1 MSGERAADSA
11 SSGVDSSVG
20 SHRSE
25 RLSRLEATEFDVL
38 VVGGGITGAAVA
50 EEAATRGAS
59 VALIER
65 DDFATGASGHTSKL
79 LHGGLRY
86 LEHGKV
92 GLVREALRERSRLL
106 SQLDPSWV
114 HPIPFL
120 LPLRGSLGSRLRNRF
135 GTWLYER
142 LAGGRRLG
150 PRSILDRGRVL
161 ELVPALDPTE
171 LHGGVLYWEAIVDD
185 VALTL
190 FRVESAARAG
200 ALVANHVEAIASK
213 RESSGLFR
221 VRGWDTLTGREL
233 AIRSRSVVDA
243 TGAWMGRV
251 PILSEHAPHLAPSKG
266 IHLVFRRE
274 KLPINVA
281 VVLPGP
287 DGRPTFVLPAGSL
300 LIMGTTDT
308 AYGGNPGEVQAEPPD
323 VEYLLRTLRQGFP
336 SVPFSLADAVDVF
349 AGVRP
354 LLAATA
360 SDTSDLSREDVE
372 AYDPNGAVAV
382 AGGKLT
388 THRAMAR
395 RAVRLLPIAQG
406 AAIRGEGSVA
416 RPSLPSLASEPQGI
430 SEGTE
435 LVARLV
441 RDPRPED
448 WESLRLRVI
457 SATTTGQAESIED
470 VLDRR
475 LHALNRREAGFET
488 VVRAVAD
495 LMTREA
501 GGTEESRDGAIRA
514 YLGRRQ
520 YEYAAT
526 QGGGNG

>member
-1 MSGERAADSA
+1 MVGEPAGGPENSVVGPSGP
-11 SSGVDSSVG
+11 VL
-20 SHRSE
+20 RSQ
-25 RLSRLEATEFDVL
+25 RLARLEASEFDVV
-38 VVGGGITGAAVA
+38 VVGGGITGTAVA
-50 EEAATRGAS
+50 EEAARRGAS

-65 DDFATGASGHTSKL
+65 DDFASGASGHTSKL

-106 SQLDPSWV
+106 AQLDPAWV

-142 LAGGRRLG
+142 LAGGHRLG
-150 PRSILDRGRVL
+150 PREILDRRRVL
-161 ELVPALDPTE
+161 ELVPALEPQG

-190 FRVESAARAG
+190 FRAGSAARAG
-200 ALVANHVEAIASK
+200 ALVANHVEALTSTREPSGAFRIRAS
-213 RESSGLFR
+213 
-221 VRGWDTLTGREL
+221 DTLTGREFS
-233 AIRSRSVVDA
+233 IRSRSVVDA
-243 TGAWMGRV
+243 TGAWMGKV
-251 PILSEHAPHLAPSKG
+251 PILAENAPRLMPSKG

-287 DGRPTFVLPAGSL
+287 DDRPTFVLPAGSL
-300 LIMGTTDT
+300 LVMGTTDT
-308 AYGGNPGEVQAEPPD
+308 AYRGNPGEVQAEPPD
-323 VEYLLRTLRQGFP
+323 VEYLLSTLHRGFP
-336 SVPFSLADAVDVF
+336 SVPFSLDDAVDVF

-360 SDTSDLSREDVE
+360 STTSELSREDVE
-372 AYDPNGAVAV
+372 AHDPRGAVAV

-395 RAVRLLPIAQG
+395 RAVRLLPISLEAK
-406 AAIRGEGSVA
+406 APAEGPRV
-416 RPSLPSLASEPQGI
+416 RPPLPSLASEPQPI

-441 RDPRPED
+441 RTPRAED
-448 WESLRLRVI
+448 WERLRARVV
-457 SATTTGQAESIED
+457 SALTTGQAESIED

-475 LHALNRREAGFET
+475 LHALNRRESGFET

-495 LMTREA
+495 AVARQA
-501 GGTEESRDGAIRA
+501 GRSEESRDAAVRI
-514 YLGRRQ
+514 YMDRRQ
-520 YEYAAT
+520 YEYAAIK
-526 QGGGNG
+526 GGSNG